1 MGVFMNK
8 WLKVGLTG
16 MALTTALTAT
26 ASEVVK
32 REAQSE
38 LSQKPAFTIEASELV
53 AKKMRDYKSGTE
65 TIELPSFS
73 IEASDLVAKKARDYK
88 SGKKP
93 TNLA

>member
-1 MGVFMNK
+1 MNK

-16 MALTTALTAT
+16 MALTTAFTAT

-32 REAQSE
+32 GEAQSE

-53 AKKMRDYKSGTE
+53 AKKMRDYKSGSTE